1 MKRILLAS
9 ICLFTI
15 LVTKAQSTAA
25 PAEKGTQYGSPIT
38 AEGAIAVNDLDNK
51 VKNNQFT
58 GKIKGKVTEVCMKK
72 GCWMKIKK
80 DDGEKI
86 MVTFKDYEFF
96 MPANIVDKEVVIA
109 GTAELKDM
117 SVEKQKHYAADAHM
131 SKAEIEKI
139 KKPKKEVQFVADG
152 VLVL

>member
-1 MKRILLAS
+1 MKRILLAGALLCALLS
-9 ICLFTI
+9 TR
-15 LVTKAQSTAA
+15 AQSTAA
-25 PAEKGTQYGSPIT
+25 AAEKGVQYGAPVT
-38 AEGAIAVNDLDNK
+38 AEGAVAANDIDSK
-51 VKNNQFT
+51 IKNDQFT
-58 GKIKGKVTEVCMKK
+58 GKIKGKVTDVCLKK

-80 DDGEKI
+80 DDGENI

-109 GTAELKDM
+109 GTADLKEM
-117 SVEKQKHYAADAHM
+117 SVEKQKHYAADAHK

-139 KKPKKEVQFVADG
+139 KKPKKEIQFVAEG